1 VNLKAA
7 AAPRRGASGIIVC
20 VSVPPYDNAEQD
32 KWCEANN
39 NEGKLCGP
47 EAWTPPGQ
55 PDCLSK
61 TCRCADSDDVQV
73 APGAASVVCN
83 GNDETYVVKEASLTE
98 GWLTDEWCVQYCE
111 GNDGGCPEEAVE
123 KCKCGPKAKEEPVV
137 LPGVDPQEAKTDK
150 DMLICVDDRY
160 VAANEAS
167 TDLWCAGSCVPDGCP
182 KDAQE
187 ACKCDDDG
195 HGEGGGPVSEGDMRE
210 VDYSC
215 LSIDVDKTNEWCNS
229 ECGEYGKCP
238 SAKQYCKCG
247 TSAAKTLSPTRC
259 SSKRKGPRWPET
271 REITRPT
278 RRAPPSRRAR
288 RAAASAKIA
297 AGSDSL
303 VRPPRSAC
311 RFVSCAAMLRYGVR
325 AWCVGRAV
333 FCIKPNLAII
343 PMTLSYLGLL

>member
-1 VNLKAA
+1 MLALASIALPPPRQQPLDAVSLKAA

-32 KWCEANN
+32 QWCEANN

-47 EAWTPPGQ
+47 EAWSPPGE
-55 PDCLSK
+55 PGCLSK

-83 GNDETYVVKEASLTE
+83 GEDETYVVKEASLTE
-98 GWLTDEWCVQYCE
+98 GWLTDEWCAQYCE

-123 KCKCGPKAKEEPVV
+123 KCKCGPKVKEEPVA
-137 LPGVDPQEAKTDK
+137 LPGVVPDEADKTDK
-150 DMLICVDDRY
+150 DLLICVNDRY

-195 HGEGGGPVSEGDMRE
+195 HADGGPVSEGDMRE

-215 LSIDVDKTNEWCNS
+215 LSINVDKTNEWCNS

-238 SAKQYCKCG
+238 SSAKQYCKCG
-247 TSAAKTLSPTRC
+247 DDAVTDKVLEQAQRATVARDTATNEARAKL
-259 SSKRKGPRWPET
+259 
-271 REITRPT
+271 
-278 RRAPPSRRAR
+278 
-288 RAAASAKIA
+288 SAK
-297 AGSDSL
+297 
-303 VRPPRSAC
+303 SAC
-311 RFVSCAAMLRYGVR
+311 EARGR
-325 AWCVGRAV
+325 VGED
-333 FCIKPNLAII
+333 CG
-343 PMTLSYLGLL
+343 GL